1 VAASAERGLAR
12 VRRVIGAH
20 GAGGPPASPPAGGET
35 RVAVAPW
42 TCPGCGAAVATRFCA
57 DCGERSPSPR
67 DLTLRGFLRQAAGD
81 LTSIDGRLVRSLR
94 CLLGRPGAL
103 TVAFVEG
110 RRKAYIPPFQLFL
123 VANVLFFA
131 TQSLTHANVLSSP
144 LASHLHLQDWQVLA
158 RSLVAHRL
166 EAKGTTLAAYTPVF
180 DQAVVLNAKSLIALM
195 VVPFALLLPVMFYG
209 TRRPFVAHLVFSL
222 HFHAFLLLF
231 FCATLVVLFAE
242 AKLGG
247 AGLNPRADIVVS
259 ALILACCAAYLYRA
273 TGTVYGARG
282 TTRVARAVVLALA
295 MGGIVLGYRF
305 VIFLVTL
312 YTT

>member
-1 VAASAERGLAR
+1 MQARRPLA
-12 VRRVIGAH
+12 I
-20 GAGGPPASPPAGGET
+20 SLS
-35 RVAVAPW
+35 W
-42 TCPGCGAAVATRFCA
+42 TCPGCGAVVDTRYCA
-57 DCGERSPSPR
+57 DCGERPPSPR
-67 DLTLRGFLRQAAGD
+67 DLTLRGFLRQIVEGV
-81 LTSIDGRLVRSLR
+81 TSIDGRLVRSLR
-94 CLLGRPGAL
+94 WLLLRPGAL

-110 RRKAYIPPFQLFL
+110 RRKPFMPPFQLFL
-123 VANVLFFA
+123 IANVLFFA

-144 LASHLHLQDWQVLA
+144 LASHLHQQDWQVLA
-158 RSLVAHRL
+158 RSLVGQRL
-166 EAKGTTLAAYTPVF
+166 EAKGMTLAAYTPAF
-180 DQAVVLNAKSLIALM
+180 DRAVVLNAKALIGLM

-231 FCATLVVLFAE
+231 FCATLALLFVE
-242 AKLGG
+242 SRLGG
-247 AGLNPRADIVVS
+247 AGLNPRADMLVS
-259 ALILACCAAYLYRA
+259 ALILVCFAAYLYRA

-282 TTRVARAVVLALA
+282 AARVARVVFLALA